1 MTILDLWLPILIA
14 TLAGFFLSFLMWA
27 VLSHHN
33 ADVAYCPEQDKIL
46 DLLRTSSIQPGAYMF
61 PNCADRK
68 DFKKPE
74 VMEAMSAGPW
84 GTLSVWAAKPNMPR
98 NMAAT
103 IGYFFAVNLLVAYL
117 THLARPAG
125 SDFLSVFQVAAT
137 AAVLAHVLG
146 GMPNGIW
153 FGKRLRFF
161 ITDAIDGLVYALAT
175 GAVFALMWPTADA
188 LINTANP

>member
-1 MTILDLWLPILIA
+1 MTILDLWIPILIA

-27 VLSHHN
+27 VLRHHD
-33 ADVAYCPEQDKIL
+33 ADVAYCPEQDKVL
-46 DLLRTSSIQPGAYMF
+46 DLLRTSNIPPGAYMF

-74 VMEAMSAGPW
+74 VMEALSAGPW
-84 GTLSVWAAKPNMPR
+84 GTLSVWPAKPNMPR

-103 IGYFFAVNLLVAYL
+103 IGYFFAVSLLVAYL

-125 SDFLSVFQVAAT
+125 ASFLEVFQVAAT

-146 GMPNGIW
+146 GMPTGIW
-153 FGKRLRFF
+153 FGKRLRYF
-161 ITDAIDGLVYALAT
+161 ITDAVDGLVYSLAT
-175 GAVFALMWPTADA
+175 GAVFALMWPAAQSFTNNA
-188 LINTANP
+188 TP